1 MMRRFLHW
9 FFRNGETGAVTIT
22 QAPNLVLWI
31 VIVAGI
37 FLWIWPSSGNSSVA
51 LTVVAEGGL
60 LVWAV
65 DEIFRGANPWRRCLA
80 AAVLSYELT
89 TVL

>member
-31 VIVAGI
+31 VIVAGFSGSGLRQAI
-37 FLWIWPSSGNSSVA
+37 RVLLQQSSLKAVCSFGRSTRFSAAPTRGGA
-51 LTVVAEGGL
+51 LL
-60 LVWAV
+60 RQPL
-65 DEIFRGANPWRRCLA
+65 
-80 AAVLSYELT
+80 
-89 TVL
+89 